1 MLHPQEH
8 GLCLLCS
15 WGLVQG
21 DLPHQSHGAGLRS
34 PCPGGFVPVLQ
45 ERMGAGDDKA
55 LSDYHS
61 VRCCLI
67 VFVVHKLGASRKQ
80 HGLVAPRLLHGEKGQ
95 QGASV

>member
-15 WGLVQG
+15 WGLAEG

-45 ERMGAGDDKA
+45 ERMEAGDDKA
-55 LSDYHS
+55 LSDYPS
-61 VRCCLI
+61 FRGCLI
-67 VFVVHKLGASRKQ
+67 SFVVQKLGASRKQ
-80 HGLVAPRLLHGEKGQ
+80 QGLVAQRLLHREKGW